1 MVNHSTDQQPAADDA
16 ADDATV
22 DPQLTQLVAYLDGEL
37 PAEASEQI
45 EQQLSSDPPLRQQ
58 AESLDRTWQMLGL
71 LEEVSAS
78 AEFVGKTLAT
88 IQTLPAAES
97 GSATAPSGL
106 QSLLS
111 RSRLLTLTAGLVLGF
126 VATAAGLGLSRD
138 DGLQSS
144 RRQDVEILQQL
155 ELLQQY
161 PQLRSIPNEAYLQ
174 ELAAAATA
182 GGQP

>member
-1 MVNHSTDQQPAADDA
+1 MNNSADQQPAADES
-16 ADDATV
+16 ADDPTV
-22 DPQLTQLVAYLDGEL
+22 DPPVDAQLTQLVAYLDGEL
-37 PAEASEQI
+37 PAEASERI

-88 IQTLPAAES
+88 IQALPATES
-97 GSATAPSGL
+97 DSTSAPSGL

-111 RSRLLTLTAGLVLGF
+111 RSRLLPLTAGLVLGF
-126 VATAAGLGLSRD
+126 AATAAGLGLSRD
-138 DGLQSS
+138 DGLKSS
-144 RRQDVEILQQL
+144 RRQDVEILEQL
-155 ELLQQY
+155 DMLQLY
-161 PQLRSIPNEAYLQ
+161 PQLRSIPDEAYLQ
-174 ELAAAATA
+174 ELAAA

>member
-1 MVNHSTDQQPAADDA
+1 MNNSADQQPADDA
-16 ADDATV
+16 AEDATV

-37 PAEASEQI
+37 PAEASERI

-88 IQTLPAAES
+88 IQALPAAES
-97 GSATAPSGL
+97 SSATAPSGL
-106 QSLLS
+106 QSVLS
-111 RSRLLTLTAGLVLGF
+111 RSRLVALTAGLVLGF
-126 VATAAGLGLSRD
+126 AAPAAGLGLSRD
-138 DGLQSS
+138 DGLRSS

-155 ELLQQY
+155 EMLQQY